1 MVMSDFRA
9 SPTNDRIIARDVHT
23 DAGMVTGT
31 CVTTAAPP
39 QSEVVGDWT
48 IDTGFTVVQFFI
60 KHLGF
65 TTVRGRFIDIR
76 GAIHCGDN
84 TDPASASVEVTIAAA
99 SIATGNIEQDA
110 YLRSAGFLD
119 VARYPMIS
127 FTSTRVERMAKG
139 RLWVTGDL
147 TIRDVTRQIVL
158 ETTCTGRG
166 TNPWGQEVV
175 GFTARTQLRMNR
187 KEYGL
192 TWNATREGAGLFL
205 GDTLDVH
212 IELRAVKQTTSA
224 GCRRVRHLTLLELGA
239 APSTLEFERSSPN
252 ESSPAVAAS
261 AISLRVAGIDVGFAA
276 AES

>member
-1 MVMSDFRA
+1 MNDSRG
-9 SPTNDRIIARDVHT
+9 SRTNDHIITRGVRG
-23 DAGMVTGT
+23 DAEMVTGNGA
-31 CVTTAAPP
+31 TTAALRR
-39 QSEVVGDWT
+39 SEVAGDCT
-48 IDTGFTVVQFFI
+48 IDTGYSVVQFVV
-60 KHLGF
+60 KHPGF
-65 TTVRGRFIDIR
+65 TTVRGRFIDNW

-139 RLWVTGDL
+139 RLRVTGDL
-147 TIRDVTRQIVL
+147 TIRDVTRQIML

-187 KEYGL
+187 KE
-192 TWNATREGAGLFL
+192 
-205 GDTLDVH
+205 
-212 IELRAVKQTTSA
+212 
-224 GCRRVRHLTLLELGA
+224 
-239 APSTLEFERSSPN
+239 
-252 ESSPAVAAS
+252 
-261 AISLRVAGIDVGFAA
+261 
-276 AES
+276 